1 MNNFRLPRGWP
12 IYFAEEC
19 LMCCTIQQGGK
30 VWGRGA
36 FHVMSLVEVQK
47 DSAFSFLL
55 CNVVCRLPT
64 TTDSSGNLVLWD
76 KVSLPRSHRLS
87 YHVDWCTF
95 VLFFPV
101 FTFFSFLTIFF
112 FLAILIPHKKTTIL
126 SGQVMVGFFL
136 SFLYK
141 FIIFSSL
148 HKACHMDSYDK
159 NYGFFFF
166 F

>member
-1 MNNFRLPRGWP
+1 MSCRWLRSKRIRP
-12 IYFAEEC
+12 
-19 LMCCTIQQGGK
+19 
-30 VWGRGA
+30 
-36 FHVMSLVEVQK
+36 FHFYYVM
-47 DSAFSFLL
+47 L
-55 CNVVCRLPT
+55 CADCRRLPT
-64 TTDSSGNLVLWD
+64 RVAIWSCET
-76 KVSLPRSHRLS
+76 KSHS
-87 YHVDWCTF
+87 HGPTGFPITWIAA
-95 VLFFPV
+95 LFF
-101 FTFFSFLTIFF
+101 FFPFIHFLQFFNNFFFFF

-166 F
+166 FLRKKCKIDPLTFIVFHFSLLTFSFVNSVL